1 MRLLTAVNTILRK
14 LGEIDVPSLDE
25 AYPTLAIVLPALD
38 EARLLVLKEGWW
50 FNTLYEWSAVPSPDG
65 TVHLPAG
72 TLVFYPDDP
81 QYVFDGIDVVMAA
94 NHEPIVNAVVT
105 GKLVID
111 KTFETLPYT
120 CAMAVTYTAAVETYT
135 ADIGPDKTSEA
146 LEAKRME
153 FLMTLSAEHTRS
165 RRLNSKARRPFQR
178 WKRALTT

>member
-38 EARLLVLKEGWW
+38 EARTTVLKEGWW
-50 FNTLYEWSAVPSPDG
+50 FNTLFNWDA
-65 TVHLPAG
+65 LPTPTG
-72 TLVFYPDDP
+72 EVELPENTLMFYPDDP
-81 QYVFDGIDVVMAA
+81 RYVFEGQFVVMAD
-94 NHEPIVNAVVT
+94 NHEPIIGKAVR

-111 KTFETLPYT
+111 KEFERLPYT

-135 ADIGPDKTSEA
+135 ADIGPDETSQK
-146 LEAKRME
+146 LDSTRIE

-165 RRLNSKARRPFQR
+165 RKQNSKHKQSFSK
-178 WKRALTT
+178 WKRSLRT